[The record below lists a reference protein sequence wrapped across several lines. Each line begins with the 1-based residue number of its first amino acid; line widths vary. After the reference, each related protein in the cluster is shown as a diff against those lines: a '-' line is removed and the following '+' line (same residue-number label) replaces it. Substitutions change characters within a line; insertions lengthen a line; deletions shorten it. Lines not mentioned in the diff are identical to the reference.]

1 MPPGQLSVVITVEHE
16 GLGDGEEGGVPHGD
30 QVSRQ
35 ELKVGGKLVTKLVNT
50 VQEQEEQRTHGA
62 FGGLGVR
69 PDRSDESVMLREL
82 EPKVNPVS

>member
-16 GLGDGEEGGVPHGD
+16 GLGDGEEGGVPHSD

-35 ELKVGGKLVTKLVNT
+35 ELKVGGKLVTKLVDT
-50 VQEQEEQRTHGA
+50 IQEQEEQRTHGA

-69 PDRSDESVMLREL
+69 WSDESVMLGKL
-82 EPKVNPVS
+82 ESKVDPVS